1 LSPRGIP
8 KRRRFKVSEDFED
21 SDGSQLDEEE
31 DGDSVAMETDE
42 SPSQNNSGKY
52 ITHFTFKNNGGLNE
66 YFRGQ
71 VGQYCELS
79 PWRTDR
85 ASNSL

>member
-8 KRRRFKVSEDFED
+8 KRRRFKATENFED
-21 SDGSQLDEEE
+21 SEGSQLDEEE
-31 DGDSVAMETDE
+31 DGGNVAMETDE
-42 SPSQNNSGKY
+42 TSSQNNVGKY
-52 ITHFTFKNNGGLNE
+52 TTHFTFKNNRELNE

-71 VGQYCELS
+71 VGQYYELS

-85 ASNSL
+85 TSNSL